1 MKKAI
6 SSIAV
11 LFLLITSGSLLAGA
25 IFSHFIVRS
34 EGQNVV
40 LEWKTQDEV
49 DVVRYAVERKSV
61 NTNTYSIV
69 AYVKPTGSNSLYSY
83 TDENIY
89 KTSDNLYVY
98 RIAIINEDGSTDHSI
113 ERSVSVHLSGVKR
126 TWGSIKA
133 MFR

>member
-6 SSIAV
+6 TSISIVLLLVMSSSLMARAV
-11 LFLLITSGSLLAGA
+11 
-25 IFSHFIVRS
+25 FSFFNARS
-34 EGQNVV
+34 EGQNVF
-40 LEWKTQDEV
+40 LEWKTQEEENV
-49 DVVRYAVERKSV
+49 SQYVIERKSS
-61 NTNTYSIV
+61 NSDTWAAI
-69 AYVKPTGSNSLYSY
+69 AYKNPTGSNSYYSY

-98 RIAIINEDGSTDHSI
+98 RIAIKNEDGSTNHSS
-113 ERSVSVHLSGVKR
+113 EMRVSVSLSSVKR